1 MFILFVLVVLALFLY
16 AFVQI
21 VRGCLL
27 LCKAMYYSILLLL
40 NKERLIDKGYE
51 KHVIK
56 PSKDY
61 KKFEKGFDEKIEGL
75 INSKK
80 IKF

>member
-1 MFILFVLVVLALFLY
+1 MFIFFVLVVAALFLH
-16 AFVQI
+16 AFFQI

-56 PSKDY
+56 RSKDY
-61 KKFEKGFDEKIEGL
+61 KKFEKGFDEKIDGL

>member
-1 MFILFVLVVLALFLY
+1 MFILFVLVVAALFLY

-21 VRGCLL
+21 MRGCLL
-27 LCKAMYYSILLLL
+27 LCKAMYYSVLLLL
-40 NKERLIDKGYE
+40 NKERLIDKGYD
-51 KHVIK
+51 KYVTK

-61 KKFEKGFDEKIEGL
+61 KKFEKEFDEKIDGL